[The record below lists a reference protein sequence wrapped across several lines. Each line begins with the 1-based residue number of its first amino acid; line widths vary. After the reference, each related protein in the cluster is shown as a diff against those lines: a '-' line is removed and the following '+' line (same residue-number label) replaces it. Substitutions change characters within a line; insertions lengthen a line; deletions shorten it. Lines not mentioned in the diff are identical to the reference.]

1 MMNADIAQSMAFIV
15 IGILMIIIL
24 LKILFIVHGQNRHV
38 KDLELRMKAMEKAD
52 EATNTLTQPTEG
64 DTK

>member
-1 MMNADIAQSMAFIV
+1 MMNADIAQSMAFII

>member
-1 MMNADIAQSMAFIV
+1 MMNADIAQSMAFII

-38 KDLELRMKAMEKAD
+38 KDLELRMKAMENAD